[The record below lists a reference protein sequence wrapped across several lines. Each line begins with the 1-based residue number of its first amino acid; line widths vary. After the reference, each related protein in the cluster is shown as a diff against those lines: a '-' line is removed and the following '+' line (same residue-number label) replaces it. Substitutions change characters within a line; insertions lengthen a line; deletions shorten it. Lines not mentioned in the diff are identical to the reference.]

1 VKPVKVL
8 QLISSG
14 GYYGAENML
23 LNLCASQAEAG
34 CQNSLLL
41 FYNVHTPNVE
51 FYERARRHGISV
63 RMVHC
68 KGRADWRAVQ
78 QIEEYIR
85 EDAVDV
91 VHTHGYKADLYG
103 FLAAWRANKPVV
115 ATCHNWVGG
124 TSALGIYNHL
134 DRLALKR
141 FDALAAVS
149 DEVAQRLLDSG
160 VSAAKIKTIANGI
173 DVASFEHGSPLPALS
188 FASGKVIGMVARLD
202 LQKGFEYLLRAARE
216 LCTTFRGLKVLIV
229 GEGPDRKAIEGMVQ
243 EYGLQDNVILAGQ
256 QSDMPAVYAAMDIF
270 VLPSMNEGLPMTILE
285 AMAASKAVVAT
296 RVGAIPKV
304 INDGENGLLVN
315 PRDTDGLR
323 NAIASLLADPDKSR
337 RMGEKA
343 HAWVSRNY
351 TSDAMALKY
360 RQLYET
366 VLGRPELA
374 IVPPQNLDAHLPDV
388 GLSEDRLR
396 DDHSNVD
403 ARGA

>member
-23 LNLCASQAEAG
+23 LNLCASQEKAG

-68 KGRADWRAVQ
+68 KGRADWRAVR

-103 FLAAWRANKPVV
+103 FLAAWRSNKPIV

-124 TSALGIYNHL
+124 TAALGIYNHL

-149 DEVAQRLLDSG
+149 DEVAQRLLESG
-160 VSAAKIKTIANGI
+160 VPAEKIKTIANGI
-173 DVASFEHGSPLPALS
+173 DVQAFEHGQPLPALS
-188 FASGKVIGMVARLD
+188 VTGGKVVGTVARLD
-202 LQKGFEYLLRAARE
+202 LQKGFEYLLRAVRE
-216 LCTTFRGLKVLIV
+216 LCNSFYGLKVVIV

-243 EYGLQDNVILAGQ
+243 EYGLQSNVVLAGQ
-256 QSDMPAVYAAMDIF
+256 QSDMPGVYAAMDIF
-270 VLPSMNEGLPMTILE
+270 VLPSLNEGLPMTILE
-285 AMAASKAVVAT
+285 AMAASKPVVAT

-304 INDGENGLLVN
+304 INDGENGLLVD

-323 NAIASLLADPDKSR
+323 NAIASLLADPGKCR

-343 HAWVSRNY
+343 HEWVSRNY
-351 TSDAMALKY
+351 TSEAMALKY
-360 RQLYET
+360 RQLYEG
-366 VLGRPELA
+366 VLGRTELA
-374 IVPPQNLDAHLPDV
+374 TVPPQKLEN
-388 GLSEDRLR
+388 
-396 DDHSNVD
+396 HSNID
-403 ARGA
+403 ARRA